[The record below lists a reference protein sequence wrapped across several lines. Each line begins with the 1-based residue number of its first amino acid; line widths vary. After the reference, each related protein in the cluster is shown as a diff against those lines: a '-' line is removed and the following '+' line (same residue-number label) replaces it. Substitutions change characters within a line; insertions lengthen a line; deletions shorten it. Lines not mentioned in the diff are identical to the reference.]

1 MSIIVSIFKKELI
14 DVLRDRRT
22 LMFMVVIPILITPLL
37 VIGSI
42 KFQEYQNKKSEEKIL
57 KIAYIN
63 ESEDSLTKQL
73 LSDQK
78 GVKIIEGVPIDSI
91 ESYIKSDSLQG
102 GLYLGKGF
110 LKKIKTNSS
119 GDVKIYYKS
128 SDLMSKSKKRIQAA
142 LDIYKE
148 KIIAERLKQLNVD
161 GQILEPIN
169 ITNIDMATA
178 KETLGKAVGGFIP
191 YVLVMFIF
199 LGAMYPA
206 IDLGAGEKE
215 RGSLETLLSSP
226 ATKFEI
232 TIGKLLVV
240 SLTGIVSG
248 VVSVLG
254 ISFGQTTPE
263 FLFNEGNKAYNAGNY
278 ENAIS
283 LYEQTLKMGKHSA
296 DVYYN
301 LGNANYRLNKVAESV
316 YYFEKAK
323 LMRPKDRD
331 IITNSAFANNMTID
345 AIEKIPVSQID
356 QIRNSIIEIFSFE
369 IWTYFTVILLWI
381 FTFLFLAYLFFIR
394 ARLKRIFFFSSLS
407 ILLLFI
413 LSFSITYS
421 IDQNEKNKK
430 FAILF
435 SKQTDIWSEP
445 NQQAERLFVLHE
457 GTKMQLLDSLEE
469 WQKIRIA
476 NGSEGWITDA

>member
-37 VIGSI
+37 IIGSI

-148 KIIAERLKQLNVD
+148 KIIAERLTQLNVD

-232 TIGKLLVV
+232 TMGKLLVV

-248 VVSVLG
+248 LVSVLG
-254 ISFGQTTPE
+254 ISSS
-263 FLFNEGNKAYNAGNY
+263 LF
-278 ENAIS
+278 
-283 LYEQTLKMGKHSA
+283 
-296 DVYYN
+296 
-301 LGNANYRLNKVAESV
+301 
-316 YYFEKAK
+316 F
-323 LMRPKDRD
+323 
-331 IITNSAFANNMTID
+331 ID
-345 AIEKIPVSQID
+345 KIPVQI
-356 QIRNSIIEIFSFE
+356 QETILELINPFMIFSIIILMIPIAIFFASMLLSISFYARSFKE
-369 IWTYFTVILLWI
+369 AQSLMGPLNMVII
-381 FTFLFLAYLFFIR
+381 VPLFLSLGPGMEMDHATALMPLINVGLLTKEILAGSVELIYFIETLF
-394 ARLKRIFFFSSLS
+394 S
-407 ILLLFI
+407 LLFCAAI
-413 LSFSITYS
+413 GIWFSVFWF
-421 IDQNEKNKK
+421 KK
-430 FAILF
+430 ENTIF
-435 SKQTDIWSEP
+435 
-445 NQQAERLFVLHE
+445 RV
-457 GTKMQLLDSLEE
+457 
-469 WQKIRIA
+469 
-476 NGSEGWITDA
+476 

>member
-128 SDLMSKSKKRIQAA
+128 SDLMSKSKKRMQAA

-232 TIGKLLVV
+232 TMGKLLVV

-248 VVSVLG
+248 LVSVLG
-254 ISFGQTTPE
+254 ISSS
-263 FLFNEGNKAYNAGNY
+263 LF
-278 ENAIS
+278 
-283 LYEQTLKMGKHSA
+283 
-296 DVYYN
+296 
-301 LGNANYRLNKVAESV
+301 
-316 YYFEKAK
+316 F
-323 LMRPKDRD
+323 
-331 IITNSAFANNMTID
+331 ID
-345 AIEKIPVSQID
+345 KIPVQIQETILD
-356 QIRNSIIEIFSFE
+356 LINPFMIFSIIILMIPIAIFFASMLLSISFYARSFKE
-369 IWTYFTVILLWI
+369 AQSLMGPLNMVII
-381 FTFLFLAYLFFIR
+381 VPLFLSLGPGMEMDHATALMPLINVGLLTKEILAGSVELIYFIETLF
-394 ARLKRIFFFSSLS
+394 S
-407 ILLLFI
+407 LLFCAAI
-413 LSFSITYS
+413 GIWFSVFWF
-421 IDQNEKNKK
+421 KK
-430 FAILF
+430 ENTIF
-435 SKQTDIWSEP
+435 
-445 NQQAERLFVLHE
+445 RV
-457 GTKMQLLDSLEE
+457 
-469 WQKIRIA
+469 
-476 NGSEGWITDA
+476 

>member
-37 VIGSI
+37 IIGSI

-63 ESEDSLTKQL
+63 ESEDSLTKEL

-78 GVKIIEGVPIDSI
+78 GVKIIEEVQLDSI

-128 SDLMSKSKKRIQAA
+128 SDLMSKSKKRMQAA

-178 KETLGKAVGGFIP
+178 KETLGKAIGGFIP

-232 TIGKLLVV
+232 TMGKLLVV

-248 VVSVLG
+248 LVSVLG
-254 ISFGQTTPE
+254 ISSS
-263 FLFNEGNKAYNAGNY
+263 LF
-278 ENAIS
+278 
-283 LYEQTLKMGKHSA
+283 
-296 DVYYN
+296 
-301 LGNANYRLNKVAESV
+301 
-316 YYFEKAK
+316 F
-323 LMRPKDRD
+323 
-331 IITNSAFANNMTID
+331 ID
-345 AIEKIPVSQID
+345 KIPVQI
-356 QIRNSIIEIFSFE
+356 QETILELINPFMIFSIIILMIPIAIFFASMLLSISFYARSFKE
-369 IWTYFTVILLWI
+369 AQSLMGPLNMVII
-381 FTFLFLAYLFFIR
+381 VPLFLSLGPGMEMDHATALMPLINVGLLTKEILAGSVELIYFIETLF
-394 ARLKRIFFFSSLS
+394 S
-407 ILLLFI
+407 LLFCAAI
-413 LSFSITYS
+413 GIWFSVFWF
-421 IDQNEKNKK
+421 KK
-430 FAILF
+430 ENTIF
-435 SKQTDIWSEP
+435 
-445 NQQAERLFVLHE
+445 RV
-457 GTKMQLLDSLEE
+457 
-469 WQKIRIA
+469 
-476 NGSEGWITDA
+476 

>member
-37 VIGSI
+37 IIGSI

-63 ESEDSLTKQL
+63 ESEDSLAKEL

-119 GDVKIYYKS
+119 GEVKIYYKS

-148 KIIAERLKQLNVD
+148 KIIAERLTQLNVD
-161 GQILEPIN
+161 GQILEPIT

-232 TIGKLLVV
+232 TMGKLLVV

-248 VVSVLG
+248 LVSVLG
-254 ISFGQTTPE
+254 ISSS
-263 FLFNEGNKAYNAGNY
+263 LF
-278 ENAIS
+278 
-283 LYEQTLKMGKHSA
+283 
-296 DVYYN
+296 
-301 LGNANYRLNKVAESV
+301 
-316 YYFEKAK
+316 F
-323 LMRPKDRD
+323 
-331 IITNSAFANNMTID
+331 ID
-345 AIEKIPVSQID
+345 KIPVQI
-356 QIRNSIIEIFSFE
+356 QETILELINPFMIFSIIILMIPIAIFFASMLLSISFYARSFKE
-369 IWTYFTVILLWI
+369 AQSLMGPLNMVII
-381 FTFLFLAYLFFIR
+381 VPLFLSLGPGMEMDHATALMPLINVGLLTKEILAGSVELIYFIETLF
-394 ARLKRIFFFSSLS
+394 S
-407 ILLLFI
+407 LLFCAAI
-413 LSFSITYS
+413 GIWFSVFWF
-421 IDQNEKNKK
+421 KK
-430 FAILF
+430 ENTIF
-435 SKQTDIWSEP
+435 
-445 NQQAERLFVLHE
+445 RV
-457 GTKMQLLDSLEE
+457 
-469 WQKIRIA
+469 
-476 NGSEGWITDA
+476 

>member
-22 LMFMVVIPILITPLL
+22 LMFMIVIPILITPLL
-37 VIGSI
+37 IIGSI

-57 KIAYIN
+57 KIAFIN

-78 GVKIIEGVPIDSI
+78 GVNIIEGVQLDSI

-128 SDLMSKSKKRIQAA
+128 SDLMSKSKKRMQAA

-148 KIIAERLKQLNVD
+148 KIIVERLKQLNVD
-161 GQILEPIN
+161 GQILEPIS
-169 ITNIDMATA
+169 ITDVDMATA
-178 KETLGKAVGGFIP
+178 KETLGKAIGGFIP

-232 TIGKLLVV
+232 TMGKLLVV

-248 VVSVLG
+248 LVSVLG
-254 ISFGQTTPE
+254 ISSS
-263 FLFNEGNKAYNAGNY
+263 LF
-278 ENAIS
+278 
-283 LYEQTLKMGKHSA
+283 
-296 DVYYN
+296 
-301 LGNANYRLNKVAESV
+301 
-316 YYFEKAK
+316 F
-323 LMRPKDRD
+323 
-331 IITNSAFANNMTID
+331 ID
-345 AIEKIPVSQID
+345 KIPVQI
-356 QIRNSIIEIFSFE
+356 QETILELINPFMIFSIIILMIPIAIFFASMLLSISFYARSFKE
-369 IWTYFTVILLWI
+369 AQSLMGPLNMVII
-381 FTFLFLAYLFFIR
+381 VPLFLSLGPGMEMDHATALMPLINVGLLTKEILAGSVELIYFIETLF
-394 ARLKRIFFFSSLS
+394 S
-407 ILLLFI
+407 LLFCAAI
-413 LSFSITYS
+413 GIWFSVFWF
-421 IDQNEKNKK
+421 KK
-430 FAILF
+430 ENTIF
-435 SKQTDIWSEP
+435 
-445 NQQAERLFVLHE
+445 RV
-457 GTKMQLLDSLEE
+457 
-469 WQKIRIA
+469 
-476 NGSEGWITDA
+476 

>member
-78 GVKIIEGVPIDSI
+78 GVKIIEGVKLDSI

-128 SDLMSKSKKRIQAA
+128 SDLMSKSKKRMQAA

-161 GQILEPIN
+161 GQILEPIT

-178 KETLGKAVGGFIP
+178 KETLGKAIGGFIP

-232 TIGKLLVV
+232 TMGKLLVV

-248 VVSVLG
+248 LVSVLG
-254 ISFGQTTPE
+254 ISSS
-263 FLFNEGNKAYNAGNY
+263 LF
-278 ENAIS
+278 
-283 LYEQTLKMGKHSA
+283 
-296 DVYYN
+296 
-301 LGNANYRLNKVAESV
+301 
-316 YYFEKAK
+316 F
-323 LMRPKDRD
+323 
-331 IITNSAFANNMTID
+331 ID
-345 AIEKIPVSQID
+345 KIPVQI
-356 QIRNSIIEIFSFE
+356 QETILELINPFMIFSIIILMIPIAIFFASMLLSISFYARSFKE
-369 IWTYFTVILLWI
+369 AQSLMGPLNMVII
-381 FTFLFLAYLFFIR
+381 VPLFLSLGPGMEMDHATALMPLINVGLLTKEILAGSVELIYFIETLF
-394 ARLKRIFFFSSLS
+394 S
-407 ILLLFI
+407 LLFCAAI
-413 LSFSITYS
+413 GIWFSVFWF
-421 IDQNEKNKK
+421 KK
-430 FAILF
+430 ENTIF
-435 SKQTDIWSEP
+435 
-445 NQQAERLFVLHE
+445 RV
-457 GTKMQLLDSLEE
+457 
-469 WQKIRIA
+469 
-476 NGSEGWITDA
+476 

>member
-63 ESEDSLTKQL
+63 ESEDNLTKQL

-78 GVKIIEGVPIDSI
+78 GVNIIEGVQLDSI

-128 SDLMSKSKKRIQAA
+128 SDLMSKSKKRMQAA

-161 GQILEPIN
+161 GQILDPITIN
-169 ITNIDMATA
+169 NIDLATA
-178 KETLGKAVGGFIP
+178 KETLGKAIGGFIP

-232 TIGKLLVV
+232 TMGKLLVV

-248 VVSVLG
+248 LVSVLG
-254 ISFGQTTPE
+254 IS
-263 FLFNEGNKAYNAGNY
+263 
-278 ENAIS
+278 S
-283 LYEQTLKMGKHSA
+283 S
-296 DVYYN
+296 
-301 LGNANYRLNKVAESV
+301 
-316 YYFEKAK
+316 
-323 LMRPKDRD
+323 
-331 IITNSAFANNMTID
+331 
-345 AIEKIPVSQID
+345 
-356 QIRNSIIEIFSFE
+356 
-369 IWTYFTVILLWI
+369 
-381 FTFLFLAYLFFIR
+381 LFFIDKIP
-394 ARLKRIFFFSSLS
+394 AQMQETILELINPFMISSIIILMIPIAIFFASMLLS
-407 ILLLFI
+407 ISFYARSFKEAQSLMGPLNMVIIVPLFLSLGPGMEMDHATALMPLINVGLLTKEILAGSVELIYFIETLFSLLFCAAI
-413 LSFSITYS
+413 GIWFSVFWF
-421 IDQNEKNKK
+421 KK
-430 FAILF
+430 ENTIF
-435 SKQTDIWSEP
+435 
-445 NQQAERLFVLHE
+445 RV
-457 GTKMQLLDSLEE
+457 
-469 WQKIRIA
+469 
-476 NGSEGWITDA
+476 

>member
-37 VIGSI
+37 IIGSL

-78 GVKIIEGVPIDSI
+78 GVKIIEGVKLDSI

-142 LDIYKE
+142 LDIYKG

-232 TIGKLLVV
+232 TMGKLLVV

-248 VVSVLG
+248 LVSVLG
-254 ISFGQTTPE
+254 ISSS
-263 FLFNEGNKAYNAGNY
+263 LF
-278 ENAIS
+278 
-283 LYEQTLKMGKHSA
+283 
-296 DVYYN
+296 
-301 LGNANYRLNKVAESV
+301 
-316 YYFEKAK
+316 F
-323 LMRPKDRD
+323 
-331 IITNSAFANNMTID
+331 ID
-345 AIEKIPVSQID
+345 KIPVQI
-356 QIRNSIIEIFSFE
+356 QETILELINPFMIFSIIILMIPIAIFFASMLLSISFYARSFKE
-369 IWTYFTVILLWI
+369 AQSLMGPLNMVII
-381 FTFLFLAYLFFIR
+381 VPLFLSLGPGMEMDHATALMPLINVGLLTKEILAGSVELIYFIETLF
-394 ARLKRIFFFSSLS
+394 S
-407 ILLLFI
+407 LLFCAAI
-413 LSFSITYS
+413 GIWFSVFWF
-421 IDQNEKNKK
+421 KK
-430 FAILF
+430 ENTIF
-435 SKQTDIWSEP
+435 
-445 NQQAERLFVLHE
+445 RV
-457 GTKMQLLDSLEE
+457 
-469 WQKIRIA
+469 
-476 NGSEGWITDA
+476 

>member
-73 LSDQK
+73 LSEQK
-78 GVKIIEGVPIDSI
+78 GVKIIEGVQLDSI

-128 SDLMSKSKKRIQAA
+128 SDLMSKSKKRMQAA

-161 GQILEPIN
+161 GQILEPIT

-178 KETLGKAVGGFIP
+178 KETLGKAIGGFIP

-232 TIGKLLVV
+232 TMGKLLVV

-248 VVSVLG
+248 LVSVLG
-254 ISFGQTTPE
+254 ISSS
-263 FLFNEGNKAYNAGNY
+263 LF
-278 ENAIS
+278 
-283 LYEQTLKMGKHSA
+283 
-296 DVYYN
+296 
-301 LGNANYRLNKVAESV
+301 
-316 YYFEKAK
+316 F
-323 LMRPKDRD
+323 
-331 IITNSAFANNMTID
+331 ID
-345 AIEKIPVSQID
+345 KIPVQI
-356 QIRNSIIEIFSFE
+356 QETILELINPFMIFSIIILMIPIAIFFASMLLSISFYARSFKE
-369 IWTYFTVILLWI
+369 AQSLMGPLNMVII
-381 FTFLFLAYLFFIR
+381 VPLFLSLGPGMEMDHATALMPLINVGLLTKEILAGSVELIYFIETLF
-394 ARLKRIFFFSSLS
+394 S
-407 ILLLFI
+407 LLFCAAI
-413 LSFSITYS
+413 GIWFSVFWF
-421 IDQNEKNKK
+421 KK
-430 FAILF
+430 ENTIF
-435 SKQTDIWSEP
+435 
-445 NQQAERLFVLHE
+445 RV
-457 GTKMQLLDSLEE
+457 
-469 WQKIRIA
+469 
-476 NGSEGWITDA
+476 

>member
-63 ESEDSLTKQL
+63 ESEDSLAKEL

-102 GLYLGKGF
+102 SLYIGKGF

-142 LDIYKE
+142 LDIYKGE
-148 KIIAERLKQLNVD
+148 IIAERLKQLNVD

-232 TIGKLLVV
+232 TMGKLLVV

-248 VVSVLG
+248 LVSVLG
-254 ISFGQTTPE
+254 ISSS
-263 FLFNEGNKAYNAGNY
+263 LF
-278 ENAIS
+278 
-283 LYEQTLKMGKHSA
+283 
-296 DVYYN
+296 
-301 LGNANYRLNKVAESV
+301 
-316 YYFEKAK
+316 F
-323 LMRPKDRD
+323 
-331 IITNSAFANNMTID
+331 ID
-345 AIEKIPVSQID
+345 KIPVQI
-356 QIRNSIIEIFSFE
+356 QETILELINPFMIFSIIILMIPIAIFFASMLLSISFYARSFKE
-369 IWTYFTVILLWI
+369 AQSLMGPLNMVII
-381 FTFLFLAYLFFIR
+381 VPLFLSLGPGMEMDHATALMPLINVGLLTKEILAGSVELIYFIETLF
-394 ARLKRIFFFSSLS
+394 S
-407 ILLLFI
+407 LLFCAAI
-413 LSFSITYS
+413 GIWFSVFWF
-421 IDQNEKNKK
+421 KK
-430 FAILF
+430 ENTIF
-435 SKQTDIWSEP
+435 
-445 NQQAERLFVLHE
+445 RV
-457 GTKMQLLDSLEE
+457 
-469 WQKIRIA
+469 
-476 NGSEGWITDA
+476 

>member
-37 VIGSI
+37 IIGSI

-63 ESEDSLTKQL
+63 ESEDSLAKEL

-148 KIIAERLKQLNVD
+148 KIVAERLKQLNVD

-232 TIGKLLVV
+232 TMGKLLVV

-248 VVSVLG
+248 LVSVLG
-254 ISFGQTTPE
+254 ISSS
-263 FLFNEGNKAYNAGNY
+263 LF
-278 ENAIS
+278 
-283 LYEQTLKMGKHSA
+283 
-296 DVYYN
+296 
-301 LGNANYRLNKVAESV
+301 
-316 YYFEKAK
+316 F
-323 LMRPKDRD
+323 
-331 IITNSAFANNMTID
+331 ID
-345 AIEKIPVSQID
+345 KIPVQI
-356 QIRNSIIEIFSFE
+356 QETILELINPFMIFSIIILMIPIAIFFASMLLSISFYARSFKE
-369 IWTYFTVILLWI
+369 AQSLMGPLNMVII
-381 FTFLFLAYLFFIR
+381 VPLFLSLGPGMEMDHATALMPLINVGLLTKEILAGSVELIYFIETLF
-394 ARLKRIFFFSSLS
+394 S
-407 ILLLFI
+407 LLFCAAI
-413 LSFSITYS
+413 GIWFSVFWF
-421 IDQNEKNKK
+421 KK
-430 FAILF
+430 ENTIF
-435 SKQTDIWSEP
+435 
-445 NQQAERLFVLHE
+445 RV
-457 GTKMQLLDSLEE
+457 
-469 WQKIRIA
+469 
-476 NGSEGWITDA
+476 

>member
-22 LMFMVVIPILITPLL
+22 LIFMVVIPILITPLL

-63 ESEDSLTKQL
+63 DSEDSLTKQL

-78 GVKIIEGVPIDSI
+78 GVKIIEGVQLDSI

-142 LDIYKE
+142 LDVYKE

-161 GQILEPIN
+161 GQILEPIT

-178 KETLGKAVGGFIP
+178 KETLGKAIGGFIP

-199 LGAMYPA
+199 LEAMYPA

-232 TIGKLLVV
+232 TMGKLLVV

-248 VVSVLG
+248 LVSVLG
-254 ISFGQTTPE
+254 ISSS
-263 FLFNEGNKAYNAGNY
+263 LF
-278 ENAIS
+278 
-283 LYEQTLKMGKHSA
+283 
-296 DVYYN
+296 
-301 LGNANYRLNKVAESV
+301 
-316 YYFEKAK
+316 F
-323 LMRPKDRD
+323 
-331 IITNSAFANNMTID
+331 ID
-345 AIEKIPVSQID
+345 KIPVQI
-356 QIRNSIIEIFSFE
+356 QETILELINPFMIFSIIILMIPIAIFFASMLLSISFYARSFKE
-369 IWTYFTVILLWI
+369 AQSLMGPLNMVII
-381 FTFLFLAYLFFIR
+381 VPLFLSLGPGMEMDHATALMPLINVGLLTKEILAGSVELIYFIETLF
-394 ARLKRIFFFSSLS
+394 S
-407 ILLLFI
+407 LLFCAAI
-413 LSFSITYS
+413 GIWFSVFWF
-421 IDQNEKNKK
+421 KK
-430 FAILF
+430 ENTIF
-435 SKQTDIWSEP
+435 
-445 NQQAERLFVLHE
+445 RV
-457 GTKMQLLDSLEE
+457 
-469 WQKIRIA
+469 
-476 NGSEGWITDA
+476 

>member
-57 KIAYIN
+57 KIAFIN
-63 ESEDSLTKQL
+63 DSEDSLTEQL

-78 GVKIIEGVPIDSI
+78 GVKIIMGVPLDSI

-128 SDLMSKSKKRIQAA
+128 SDLMSKSKKRMQAA

-161 GQILEPIN
+161 GQILEPIT
-169 ITNIDMATA
+169 ISNIDMATA
-178 KETLGKAVGGFIP
+178 KETLGKAIGGFIP

-232 TIGKLLVV
+232 TMGKLLVV

-248 VVSVLG
+248 LVSVLG
-254 ISFGQTTPE
+254 ISSS
-263 FLFNEGNKAYNAGNY
+263 LF
-278 ENAIS
+278 
-283 LYEQTLKMGKHSA
+283 
-296 DVYYN
+296 
-301 LGNANYRLNKVAESV
+301 
-316 YYFEKAK
+316 F
-323 LMRPKDRD
+323 
-331 IITNSAFANNMTID
+331 ID
-345 AIEKIPVSQID
+345 KIPVQMQETILEL
-356 QIRNSIIEIFSFE
+356 INPFMIFSIIILMIPIAIFFASMLLSISFYARSFKE
-369 IWTYFTVILLWI
+369 AQSLMGPLNMVII
-381 FTFLFLAYLFFIR
+381 VPLFLSLGPGMEMDHATALMPLINVGLLTKEILAGSVEIIYFIETLF
-394 ARLKRIFFFSSLS
+394 S
-407 ILLLFI
+407 LLFCAAI
-413 LSFSITYS
+413 GIWFSVFWF
-421 IDQNEKNKK
+421 KK
-430 FAILF
+430 ENTIF
-435 SKQTDIWSEP
+435 
-445 NQQAERLFVLHE
+445 RV
-457 GTKMQLLDSLEE
+457 
-469 WQKIRIA
+469 
-476 NGSEGWITDA
+476 

>member
-63 ESEDSLTKQL
+63 ESEDSLTKEL

-128 SDLMSKSKKRIQAA
+128 SDLMSKSKKRMQAA

-161 GQILEPIN
+161 GQILEPIT
-169 ITNIDMATA
+169 ITDIDMATA
-178 KETLGKAVGGFIP
+178 KETLGKAIGGFIP

-232 TIGKLLVV
+232 TMGKLLVV

-248 VVSVLG
+248 LVSVLG
-254 ISFGQTTPE
+254 ISSS
-263 FLFNEGNKAYNAGNY
+263 LF
-278 ENAIS
+278 
-283 LYEQTLKMGKHSA
+283 
-296 DVYYN
+296 
-301 LGNANYRLNKVAESV
+301 
-316 YYFEKAK
+316 F
-323 LMRPKDRD
+323 
-331 IITNSAFANNMTID
+331 ID
-345 AIEKIPVSQID
+345 KIPVQI
-356 QIRNSIIEIFSFE
+356 QETILELINPFMIFSIIILMIPIAIFFASMLLSISFYARSFKE
-369 IWTYFTVILLWI
+369 AQSLMGPLNMVII
-381 FTFLFLAYLFFIR
+381 VPLFLSLGPGMEMDHATALMPLINVGLLTKEILAGSVELIYFIETLF
-394 ARLKRIFFFSSLS
+394 S
-407 ILLLFI
+407 LLFCAAI
-413 LSFSITYS
+413 GIWFSVFWF
-421 IDQNEKNKK
+421 KK
-430 FAILF
+430 ENTIF
-435 SKQTDIWSEP
+435 
-445 NQQAERLFVLHE
+445 RV
-457 GTKMQLLDSLEE
+457 
-469 WQKIRIA
+469 
-476 NGSEGWITDA
+476 

>member
-1 MSIIVSIFKKELI
+1 MGIIVSIFKKELI

-57 KIAYIN
+57 KIAFIN

-78 GVKIIEGVPIDSI
+78 GVKLIEGVQLDSI

-128 SDLMSKSKKRIQAA
+128 SDLMSKSKKRMQAA
-142 LDIYKE
+142 LDIYKK
-148 KIIAERLKQLNVD
+148 KIIDERLKQLNVD
-161 GQILEPIN
+161 GQILDPIT

-178 KETLGKAVGGFIP
+178 KETLGKAIGGFIP

-232 TIGKLLVV
+232 TMGKLLVV

-248 VVSVLG
+248 LVSVLG
-254 ISFGQTTPE
+254 ISSS
-263 FLFNEGNKAYNAGNY
+263 LF
-278 ENAIS
+278 
-283 LYEQTLKMGKHSA
+283 
-296 DVYYN
+296 
-301 LGNANYRLNKVAESV
+301 
-316 YYFEKAK
+316 F
-323 LMRPKDRD
+323 
-331 IITNSAFANNMTID
+331 ID
-345 AIEKIPVSQID
+345 KIPVQI
-356 QIRNSIIEIFSFE
+356 QETILELINPFMISSIIILMIPIAIFFASMLLSISFYARSFKE
-369 IWTYFTVILLWI
+369 AQSLMGPLNMVII
-381 FTFLFLAYLFFIR
+381 VPLFLSLGPGMEMDHATALMPLINVGLLTKEILAGSVELIYFIETLF
-394 ARLKRIFFFSSLS
+394 S
-407 ILLLFI
+407 LLFCAAI
-413 LSFSITYS
+413 GIWFSVFWF
-421 IDQNEKNKK
+421 KK
-430 FAILF
+430 ENTIF
-435 SKQTDIWSEP
+435 
-445 NQQAERLFVLHE
+445 RV
-457 GTKMQLLDSLEE
+457 
-469 WQKIRIA
+469 
-476 NGSEGWITDA
+476 

>member
-37 VIGSI
+37 IIGSI

-128 SDLMSKSKKRIQAA
+128 SDLMSKSKKRMQAA
-142 LDIYKE
+142 LDIYKG

-161 GQILEPIN
+161 GQILEPIT

-178 KETLGKAVGGFIP
+178 KETMGKAIGGFIP

-232 TIGKLLVV
+232 TMGKLLVV

-248 VVSVLG
+248 LVSVLG
-254 ISFGQTTPE
+254 ISSS
-263 FLFNEGNKAYNAGNY
+263 LF
-278 ENAIS
+278 
-283 LYEQTLKMGKHSA
+283 
-296 DVYYN
+296 
-301 LGNANYRLNKVAESV
+301 
-316 YYFEKAK
+316 F
-323 LMRPKDRD
+323 
-331 IITNSAFANNMTID
+331 ID
-345 AIEKIPVSQID
+345 KIPVQI
-356 QIRNSIIEIFSFE
+356 QETILELINPFMIFSIIILMIPIAIFFASMLLSISFYARSFKE
-369 IWTYFTVILLWI
+369 AQSLMGPLNMVII
-381 FTFLFLAYLFFIR
+381 VPLFLSLGPGMEMDHATALMPLINVGLLTKEILAGSVELIYFIETLF
-394 ARLKRIFFFSSLS
+394 S
-407 ILLLFI
+407 LLFCAAI
-413 LSFSITYS
+413 GIWFSVFWF
-421 IDQNEKNKK
+421 KK
-430 FAILF
+430 ENTIF
-435 SKQTDIWSEP
+435 
-445 NQQAERLFVLHE
+445 RV
-457 GTKMQLLDSLEE
+457 
-469 WQKIRIA
+469 
-476 NGSEGWITDA
+476 

>member
-1 MSIIVSIFKKELI
+1 
-14 DVLRDRRT
+14 
-22 LMFMVVIPILITPLL
+22 MFMVVIPILITPLL

-73 LSDQK
+73 LSEQK
-78 GVKIIEGVPIDSI
+78 GVKIIEGVQLDSI

-161 GQILEPIN
+161 GQILEPIT

-178 KETLGKAVGGFIP
+178 KETLGKAIGGFIP

-232 TIGKLLVV
+232 TMGKLLVV

-248 VVSVLG
+248 LVSVLG
-254 ISFGQTTPE
+254 ISSS
-263 FLFNEGNKAYNAGNY
+263 LF
-278 ENAIS
+278 
-283 LYEQTLKMGKHSA
+283 
-296 DVYYN
+296 
-301 LGNANYRLNKVAESV
+301 
-316 YYFEKAK
+316 F
-323 LMRPKDRD
+323 
-331 IITNSAFANNMTID
+331 ID
-345 AIEKIPVSQID
+345 KIPVQIQETILD
-356 QIRNSIIEIFSFE
+356 LINPFMIFSIIILMIPIAIFFASMLLSISFYARSFKE
-369 IWTYFTVILLWI
+369 AQSLMGPLNMVII
-381 FTFLFLAYLFFIR
+381 VPLFLSLGPGMEMDHATALMPLINVGLLTKEILAGSVELIYFIETLF
-394 ARLKRIFFFSSLS
+394 S
-407 ILLLFI
+407 LLFCAAI
-413 LSFSITYS
+413 GIWFSVFWF
-421 IDQNEKNKK
+421 KK
-430 FAILF
+430 ENTIF
-435 SKQTDIWSEP
+435 
-445 NQQAERLFVLHE
+445 RV
-457 GTKMQLLDSLEE
+457 
-469 WQKIRIA
+469 
-476 NGSEGWITDA
+476 

>member
-37 VIGSI
+37 IIGSI

-63 ESEDSLTKQL
+63 ESEDSLAKEL

-232 TIGKLLVV
+232 TMGKLLVV

-248 VVSVLG
+248 LVSVLG
-254 ISFGQTTPE
+254 ISSS
-263 FLFNEGNKAYNAGNY
+263 LF
-278 ENAIS
+278 
-283 LYEQTLKMGKHSA
+283 
-296 DVYYN
+296 
-301 LGNANYRLNKVAESV
+301 
-316 YYFEKAK
+316 F
-323 LMRPKDRD
+323 
-331 IITNSAFANNMTID
+331 ID
-345 AIEKIPVSQID
+345 KIPVQI
-356 QIRNSIIEIFSFE
+356 QETILELINPFMIFSIIILMIPIAIFFASMLLSISFYARSFKE
-369 IWTYFTVILLWI
+369 AQSLMGPLNMVII
-381 FTFLFLAYLFFIR
+381 VPLFLSLGPGMEMDHATALMPLINVGLLTKEILAGSVELIYFIETLF
-394 ARLKRIFFFSSLS
+394 S
-407 ILLLFI
+407 LLFCAAI
-413 LSFSITYS
+413 GIWFSVFWF
-421 IDQNEKNKK
+421 KK
-430 FAILF
+430 ENTIF
-435 SKQTDIWSEP
+435 
-445 NQQAERLFVLHE
+445 RV
-457 GTKMQLLDSLEE
+457 
-469 WQKIRIA
+469 
-476 NGSEGWITDA
+476 

>member
-63 ESEDSLTKQL
+63 ESEDSLTKEL

-128 SDLMSKSKKRIQAA
+128 SDLMSKSKKRMQAA

-161 GQILEPIN
+161 GQILEPIT

-178 KETLGKAVGGFIP
+178 KETMGKAIGGFIP

-232 TIGKLLVV
+232 TMGKLLVV

-248 VVSVLG
+248 LVSVLG
-254 ISFGQTTPE
+254 ISSS
-263 FLFNEGNKAYNAGNY
+263 LF
-278 ENAIS
+278 
-283 LYEQTLKMGKHSA
+283 
-296 DVYYN
+296 
-301 LGNANYRLNKVAESV
+301 
-316 YYFEKAK
+316 F
-323 LMRPKDRD
+323 
-331 IITNSAFANNMTID
+331 ID
-345 AIEKIPVSQID
+345 KIPVQI
-356 QIRNSIIEIFSFE
+356 QETILELINPFMIFSIIILMIPIAIFFASMLLSISFYARSFKE
-369 IWTYFTVILLWI
+369 AQSLMGPLNMVII
-381 FTFLFLAYLFFIR
+381 VPLFLSLGPGMEMDHATALMPLINVGLLTKEILAGSVELIYFIETLF
-394 ARLKRIFFFSSLS
+394 S
-407 ILLLFI
+407 LLFCAAI
-413 LSFSITYS
+413 GIWFSVFWF
-421 IDQNEKNKK
+421 KK
-430 FAILF
+430 ENTIF
-435 SKQTDIWSEP
+435 
-445 NQQAERLFVLHE
+445 RV
-457 GTKMQLLDSLEE
+457 
-469 WQKIRIA
+469 
-476 NGSEGWITDA
+476 